1 MNTKCERCKVVTMI
15 DSFHRVCF
23 DCFSE
28 LDLKS
33 VEEELFLQFL
43 KEEEE

>member
-1 MNTKCERCKVVTMI
+1 MNTKCERCKTVTMI
-15 DSFHRVCF
+15 DSFHKICF

-33 VEEELFLQFL
+33 VEEELFLQCL
-43 KEEEE
+43 EEEE

>member
-1 MNTKCERCKVVTMI
+1 MNTKCERCKTVTMI

-28 LDLKS
+28 LDLAAA
-33 VEEELFLQFL
+33 EEELFLQFL
-43 KEEEE
+43 EEEE